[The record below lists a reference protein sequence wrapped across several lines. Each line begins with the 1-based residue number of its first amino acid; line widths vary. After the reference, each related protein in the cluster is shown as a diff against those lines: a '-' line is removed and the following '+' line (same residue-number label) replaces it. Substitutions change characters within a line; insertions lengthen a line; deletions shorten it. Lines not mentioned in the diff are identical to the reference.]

1 MNIFKRFKKG
11 ISLRMVN
18 LLGLSIVVACLFLSY
33 SHIRKELSYDRFNLY
48 ADRIVRM
55 TIQLDDDPIDGRVY
69 DNEIIDGI
77 LRQMPEIEQITKL
90 YKSKTGI
97 LKYQGE
103 SRSVHDFYHV
113 SSNFFEVFSIPLK
126 YGDKATVLQS
136 NNQVAVSEDFARQ
149 LFGDPSQAVGKEFF
163 MEGSNLGDMTV
174 FVSGVFE
181 NFPETSHFHA
191 DLLFYKYESEKAQ
204 VHSYVYLLLKENTN
218 IDELEQKL
226 ASLISEKELFSQ
238 QKIRIILMPLT
249 DIHLHSRNLR
259 EMESNGNINY
269 IYLIIGANL
278 LLLTVVLFN
287 LWLNASLLFS
297 YNRRYYQLLRL
308 HGASSYT
315 VAKDEALLALLL
327 GCLSLVVGICMA
339 YYASA
344 AGHFTLHLFSI
355 ETGILCIVF
364 LLFTIFVSLLPVL
377 KNISSTL
384 FLNSGND
391 LKPIRFSYT
400 NVKYMLTV
408 QYAIVMITVILA
420 FGISKQMEMV
430 KQTQVGGNDCSILV
444 TKELPWHIREKY
456 SILKSEL
463 LKHPEILGV
472 TAAFE
477 IPGDAVRDM
486 IMVKT
491 ENSDEEKWLPL
502 FIAEADF
509 FPFFRIKPVA
519 GKTFSPSSLD
529 FHTEGNMVG
538 DWFRHKK
545 ISEITEEYLINRK
558 AMSILGF
565 NSPEEA
571 IGKTLQIEHGTLQ
584 YINKGIICGVTDDF
598 NYTGLHEK
606 AIPMLIM
613 QRSLFYNNIMV
624 RFDTLHFQQNLET
637 FNNVWNE
644 INPDYPPDYTF
655 MSDVF
660 NQKYRNEL
668 NAGQLVNA
676 FSLLCLIIADLGLI
690 IFVAFLIKRRTRE
703 IGIRKVNGANAGEI
717 VRLLN
722 MDFIRWIALA
732 FVIAVPV
739 AWYIM
744 HRWLENF
751 AYRTSLNWWIFVLAG
766 FAVLL
771 ISVASVSLQS
781 WRAART
787 NPVEALKTE

>member
-11 ISLRMVN
+11 ISLRVVN

-33 SHIRKELSYDRFNLY
+33 SYIKKELSYDRFNRY
-48 ADRIVRM
+48 ADRMVRM
-55 TIQLDDDPIDGRVY
+55 TVQFNDDPVDGRAY
-69 DNEIIDGI
+69 ANEVIDDI
-77 LRQMPEIEQITKL
+77 LNQMPEIEQVTKL
-90 YKSKTGI
+90 DKIHTAT

-103 SRSVHDFYHV
+103 SRLVHDFYAV
-113 SSNFFEVFSIPLK
+113 SPNFFGVFSIPLK
-126 YGDKATVLQS
+126 YGDKTKVLQS
-136 NNQVAVSEDFARQ
+136 YSQVVVSEDFARQ

-163 MEGSNLGDMTV
+163 IEGRTINKPAFIT
-174 FVSGVFE
+174 GVFE

-191 DLLFYKYESEKAQ
+191 DLLFLRYEGTQ
-204 VHSYVYLLLKENTN
+204 YFSYLYLLLKENTN
-218 IDELEQKL
+218 IHELEQKL
-226 ASLISEKELFSQ
+226 TALVSEKEMFSS
-238 QKIRIILMPLT
+238 KVRIILTPLT
-249 DIHLHSRNLR
+249 DIHLYSRNLV
-259 EMESNGNINY
+259 EMEPNGNINY

-327 GCLSLVVGICMA
+327 GCLSLAVGMCMA

-344 AGHFTLHLFSI
+344 AGDFTLYLFSV
-355 ETGILCIVF
+355 ETGMLCVVF
-364 LLFTIFVSLLPVL
+364 LLLVLFVSLLPVL

-430 KQTQVGGNDCSILV
+430 KQTQVGGDDRSILV
-444 TKELPWHIREKY
+444 TKEAPFQAKERYLV
-456 SILKSEL
+456 LKSEL
-463 LKHPEILGV
+463 LRHPGILGV
-472 TAAFE
+472 TASFQ
-477 IPGDAVRDM
+477 IPGRAIRDM
-486 IMVKT
+486 IIVKT
-491 ENSDEEKWLPL
+491 ENSDEGKPLPIFL
-502 FIAEADF
+502 AGDDF

-519 GKTFSPSSLD
+519 GKIFSPSTRD
-529 FHTEGNMVG
+529 YHTEENMMFDFIDDGNAT
-538 DWFRHKK
+538 
-545 ISEITEEYLINRK
+545 EITEEYLINRK
-558 AMSILGF
+558 TMSVLGF

-571 IGKTLQIEHGTLQ
+571 IGKTLQIEHQSLS
-584 YINKGIICGVTDDF
+584 YINNGVICGVTDDF

-613 QRSLFYNNIMV
+613 QRQMFLHHIIV

-637 FNNVWNE
+637 FNKVWNE
-644 INPDYPPDYTF
+644 IIPDCPPDYTF

-660 NQKYRNEL
+660 NEKYRNEL
-668 NAGQLVNA
+668 NAGQLVYA

-690 IFVAFLIKRRTRE
+690 IFVAFLIKRRTKE
-703 IGIRKVNGANAGEI
+703 IGIRKVNGATSGEI

-751 AYRTSLNWWIFVLAG
+751 AYRTSLDWWIFVLAG

-787 NPVEALKTE
+787 NPVEALKVE